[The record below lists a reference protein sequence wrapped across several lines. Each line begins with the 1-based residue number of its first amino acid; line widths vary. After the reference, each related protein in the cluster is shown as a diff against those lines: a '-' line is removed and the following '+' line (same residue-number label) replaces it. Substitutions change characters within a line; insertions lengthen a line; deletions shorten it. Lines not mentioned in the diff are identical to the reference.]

1 MSGRDPIDEDSDETL
16 RALRSAIL
24 RTPRE
29 STGAPPWVLTFADLM
44 SLMLTF
50 FVVLL
55 SFSRIDSP
63 EARGFTQAVGAE
75 LGVQVANPGTAVVS
89 GDASTRSEATKAAVQ
104 PSSKV
109 TGVRQLVARY
119 GGRTVGGTVDLEV
132 FESYR
137 GVTLSIASTGLFE
150 GGEAGVLPAAWGL
163 MDDIADLAVSQGGAV
178 EMWVHGEVDGDA
190 ASAELL
196 SVRRAAGLSRYMMG
210 AHPELDPTRL
220 SVRAS
225 GGYLPFRPS
234 ASATHAAANRRVEF
248 TFLSENTALQESTT
262 P

>member
-1 MSGRDPIDEDSDETL
+1 M
-16 RALRSAIL
+16 
-24 RTPRE
+24 
-29 STGAPPWVLTFADLM
+29 
-44 SLMLTF
+44 
-50 FVVLL
+50 
-55 SFSRIDSP
+55 
-63 EARGFTQAVGAE
+63 
-75 LGVQVANPGTAVVS
+75 
-89 GDASTRSEATKAAVQ
+89 
-104 PSSKV
+104 
-109 TGVRQLVARY
+109 
-119 GGRTVGGTVDLEV
+119 VGGTVDLEV

-178 EMWVHGEVDGDA
+178 EMWVHGDVDRDA
-190 ASAELL
+190 AAAELL
-196 SVRRAAGLSRYMMG
+196 SVRRAAGLSRYMLG

-225 GGYLPFRPS
+225 GGYLLARPG

-248 TFLSENTALQESTT
+248 TFLTEDTALHDGAE

>member
-1 MSGRDPIDEDSDETL
+1 MSRRNESDDDSDEAL
-16 RALRSAIL
+16 RALRDSIL

-29 STGAPPWVLTFADLM
+29 STGAPPWILTFADLM

-55 SFSRIDSP
+55 SFARIDSP
-63 EARGFTQAVGAE
+63 EARGFTRAVGAE
-75 LGVQVANPGTAVVS
+75 LGVQVTRPGAAVVT
-89 GDASTRSEATKAAVQ
+89 GDASTSAAEAKVAVQ
-104 PSSKV
+104 PASTV

-150 GGEAGVLPAAWGL
+150 RGEAGVLPAAWGL
-163 MDDIADLAVSQGGAV
+163 MDDIADLAVNQGGAV
-178 EMWVHGEVDGDA
+178 EMWIHGEIDGDA
-190 ASAELL
+190 AAAELL

-210 AHPELDPTRL
+210 AHPELDATRL

-225 GGYLPFRPS
+225 GGFRPSRPS

-248 TFLSENTALQESTT
+248 TFLSESTALQEGAE